1 VSTIDSYSW
10 EVTVISFRDVHG
22 IADELG
28 VDVQTV
34 RRWIHSG
41 KLKAFKPG
49 KEYRVR
55 EADLEEFLT
64 AREVRPKVPR
74 RSPSEPSFNDMLEE
88 ERRYY
93 GSHVWQRINL
103 LDAAAEQWQQF
114 LDKGLYDFE
123 KLDLELLKAVERVY
137 LEIVLNHGREAAAIK
152 RASTDEQRA
161 RLEQAEQR
169 LIDTNLEFWAHVEKE
184 LERRKVTDLG
194 PFRAWREESE
204 QVSRSSRTA

>member
-34 RRWIHSG
+34 RRWIHTG

-55 EADLEEFLT
+55 EADLEEFLA
-64 AREVRPKVPR
+64 AREVRPKAPR
-74 RSPSEPSFNDMLEE
+74 RSLSEPSFNDILEE

-93 GSHVWQRINL
+93 GSHVWQRINQ

-114 LDKGLYDFE
+114 VDEGLYDLE
-123 KLDLELLKAVERVY
+123 KLDFELLKVVDRVS
-137 LEIVLNHGREAAAIK
+137 LEIVLNHGREAAAMK
-152 RASTDEQRA
+152 RASTDETRA
-161 RLEQAEQR
+161 RLEQAERR
-169 LIDTNLEFWAHVEKE
+169 LIDNTLEFWSRVEKE
-184 LERRKVTDLG
+184 LERRKVTNLEA
-194 PFRAWREESE
+194 FKAQREEWE
-204 QVSRSSRTA
+204 QVKRSSRTA